1 VLSKWSNARRD
12 IQGCKAIDEKNMKR
26 KTPNPKDS
34 SATGLDRVDIRLLHR
49 LQRDGRISNAE
60 LSEAV
65 NVSPATCHRRTQR
78 LLAEGYV
85 RCVRAEIAPDR
96 VGRGA
101 LVIVGV
107 VLDRSTP
114 ESFAAFEAAAKKL
127 KVVLDCHLVAGDFDY
142 FLKIRVRD
150 IADFNRLHGEQLIA
164 LPGVRQTR
172 TFFVMKEV
180 VDNAPLQF

>member
-1 VLSKWSNARRD
+1 MAEKSKD
-12 IQGCKAIDEKNMKR
+12 Y
-26 KTPNPKDS
+26 
-34 SATGLDRVDIRLLHR
+34 TGTGELDRIDRRILQR
-49 LQRDGRISNAE
+49 LQRDGRTTNAD
-60 LSEAV
+60 LAKAV

-78 LLAEGYV
+78 LFDEGYV
-85 RCVRAEIAPDR
+85 RAVRAEIAPER
-96 VGRGA
+96 VSRGT

-114 ESFAAFEAAAKKL
+114 ESFAVFEAAIRKL
-127 KVVLDCHLVAGDFDY
+127 DVVLDCHLVAGDFDF

-180 VDNAPLQF
+180 IDNAPLNF

>member
-1 VLSKWSNARRD
+1 
-12 IQGCKAIDEKNMKR
+12 M
-26 KTPNPKDS
+26 KDS
-34 SATGLDRVDIRLLHR
+34 SSTKDLDRIDRRILRR
-49 LQRDGRISNAE
+49 LQSDGRVANAE
-60 LSEAV
+60 LAKSV
-65 NVSPATCHRRTQR
+65 NVSAATCHRRTQR
-78 LLAEGYV
+78 LINDGYV
-85 RCVRAEIAPDR
+85 RSVRAEIAPGRVDR
-96 VGRGA
+96 GT

-114 ESFAAFEAAAKKL
+114 DSFASFEAAIRKL
-127 KVVLDCHLVAGDFDY
+127 RAVLDCHLVAGDFDF

-180 VDNAPLQF
+180 VDNAPLDF